1 MKFHAWC
8 ARCVEH
14 QAGGIK
20 TARLDV
26 EGKVFDVFDAFDAF
40 DVDGPYGWDELPRR
54 SQGGFFLLGDISGL
68 CGLVPGPTR
77 FTGPLDA
84 ATGTHRE
91 GNKA

>member
-1 MKFHAWC
+1 MHG
-8 ARCVEH
+8 V
-14 QAGGIK
+14 
-20 TARLDV
+20 LDV
-26 EGKVFDVFDAFDAF
+26 LSIRPVASKQPGWMWKGRSFDMFDAF